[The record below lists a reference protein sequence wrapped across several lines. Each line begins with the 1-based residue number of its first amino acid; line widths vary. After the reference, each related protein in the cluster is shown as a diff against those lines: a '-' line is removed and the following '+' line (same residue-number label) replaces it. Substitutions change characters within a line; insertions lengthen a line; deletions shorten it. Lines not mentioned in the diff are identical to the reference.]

1 MPSRSARVVPGLCV
15 VAASSLGSFVS
26 FIVLFKLVP
35 GRFNLTGLGEV
46 SAIVFSE
53 GKFEEKLSRMRE
65 SCSGAL
71 ALANISGKA
80 FIL

>member
-1 MPSRSARVVPGLCV
+1 M
-15 VAASSLGSFVS
+15 
-26 FIVLFKLVP
+26 VLFTLVP
-35 GRFNLTGLGEV
+35 GRFNLTGFGEV
-46 SAIVFSE
+46 SGIMVSE
-53 GKFEEKLSRMRE
+53 GMLEEKLSRMRE

>member
-1 MPSRSARVVPGLCV
+1 VPRRSAMVVPGLCV
-15 VAASSLGSFVS
+15 VAVSSLWSLVS

-46 SAIVFSE
+46 SVIVVSV
-53 GKFEEKLSRMRE
+53 GTLVEKLSRMRE

-71 ALANISGKA
+71 ALANMRGKA